1 MRPSRRIN
9 ARVAV
14 SVPVNRPLSQQVRP
28 VAPDHAADLVGLAS
42 ERTHSNVRVEHQM
55 TLRSNSGGALAELM
69 RPRFNRFATLEAPH
83 DDESA
88 ACKHPAVR
96 VGAFSATA
104 SRPARAADRMMA
116 SRAWCGQM
124 TNEPATS
131 GRDNLFGPVDGDCAA
146 QRRFTSASKR
156 SAISISASV
165 TRAMTAAAD
174 IGLVALWGTLAR
186 KRIRRTRQ
194 G

>member
-1 MRPSRRIN
+1 
-9 ARVAV
+9 V

>member
-1 MRPSRRIN
+1 MRPSLRIN

-131 GRDNLFGPVDGDCAA
+131 GRDNLFGPVDGDCVA
-146 QRRFTSASKR
+146 QRRFT
-156 SAISISASV
+156 
-165 TRAMTAAAD
+165 
-174 IGLVALWGTLAR
+174 
-186 KRIRRTRQ
+186 
-194 G
+194 